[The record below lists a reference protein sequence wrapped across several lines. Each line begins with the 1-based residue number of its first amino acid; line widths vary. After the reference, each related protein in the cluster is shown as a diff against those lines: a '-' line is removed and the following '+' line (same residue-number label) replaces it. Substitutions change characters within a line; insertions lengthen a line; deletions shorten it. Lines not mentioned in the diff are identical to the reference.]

1 MAKNEKKTSVVDFKD
16 ITTENVAESLKS
28 ANVFGEGIVALSDE
42 NDTEETKKRKARDLS
57 ALKTKA
63 NYQNTRLVLAARFNK
78 KCLKAQEDAR
88 NASLALVD
96 RVKKGELTLID
107 YDEEMSKVIDE
118 SVKKVDEAGKEFEKL
133 LRELREA
140 VPGGCWYEYENPFRR
155 ISSAIE
161 KYSRTR

>member
-1 MAKNEKKTSVVDFKD
+1 
-16 ITTENVAESLKS
+16 
-28 ANVFGEGIVALSDE
+28 
-42 NDTEETKKRKARDLS
+42 
-57 ALKTKA
+57 
-63 NYQNTRLVLAARFNK
+63 LAARFNK